1 MPSRASC
8 PQPALCC
15 ASYEVISDRSTYLCI
30 SDLGMRMYFWMLLK
44 TLECPAVG
52 FGCLGPAGK
61 QSGAVLQSS
70 LYSAG
75 ESNCINPL

>member
-1 MPSRASC
+1 MPFCASR
-8 PQPALCC
+8 PQPALRY
-15 ASYEVISDRSTYLCI
+15 ASYEVISDCSRYLCI
-30 SDLGMRMYFWMLLK
+30 SDLGVRMYFWMLLK

-61 QSGAVLQSS
+61 QTGAVLRSS
-70 LYSAG
+70 LYSTE